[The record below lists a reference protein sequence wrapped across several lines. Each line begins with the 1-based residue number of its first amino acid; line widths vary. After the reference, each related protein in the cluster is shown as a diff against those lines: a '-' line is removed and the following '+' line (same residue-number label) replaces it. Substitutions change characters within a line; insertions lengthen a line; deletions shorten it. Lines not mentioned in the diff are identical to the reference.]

1 MTRATALKLYQA
13 AEAGMGTPGAR
24 KRWKLAARAL
34 GGLTCNLQA
43 HQALTRAEHSHAR
56 ADWREAARALY
67 AVVTGEAR
75 PAPVVKSEPRPMTL
89 CEFLSKAGGLADT
102 GGDLAAMG
110 ADKWHRRAP
119 FRRRLVTDNGL
130 GLDYAADLAAERGYI
145 VAYAT
150 PGHGVAGGEDLH
162 RIGASELLQAIE
174 REMAGVVS
182 LPADSDWAPYVERP
196 EDEEALWNE
205 AFEAEAA

>member
-1 MTRATALKLYQA
+1 MTRSEALKLYQA
-13 AEAGMGTPGAR
+13 AEAGTGTPGAR

-67 AVVTGEAR
+67 AAVTGEAR
-75 PAPVVKSEPRPMTL
+75 PAVAVKAAPRPMSL

-102 GGDLAAMG
+102 GGDLAAIG
-110 ADKWHRRAP
+110 ADQWHRRAP
-119 FRRRLVTDNGL
+119 FRRRLVADNGL

-150 PGHGVAGGEDLH
+150 PGHGAAGGEDLH
-162 RIGASELLQAIE
+162 RIGATELLQAIE
-174 REMAGVVS
+174 RELAGNLC
-182 LPADSDWAPYVERP
+182 LPADSEWAPYVERP
-196 EDEEALWNE
+196 DDEEALWNE
-205 AFEAEAA
+205 AYPEAA